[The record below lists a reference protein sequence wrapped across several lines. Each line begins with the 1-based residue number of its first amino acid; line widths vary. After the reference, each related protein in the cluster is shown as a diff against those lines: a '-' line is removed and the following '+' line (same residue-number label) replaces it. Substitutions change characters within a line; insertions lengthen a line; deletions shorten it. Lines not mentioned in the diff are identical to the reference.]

1 MPVNRNQG
9 RTKVILQF
17 KKTIANRRMV
27 ACLQIQ
33 EKGCE
38 QESGKSAWTVPLRT
52 SLRRHSR
59 GATGAKEPSL
69 PTPLCPLPRQRPS
82 IHTDTAPSQ
91 FQASDR
97 QVWRGTQTSEE
108 GLSPGTVQ
116 HVERPAWPGPN
127 DHTAAHSATAP
138 AGPPPAL
145 AALQTPGCRASAW
158 LAKLSPPA
166 PLLLSEKRRRS
177 RRSRKP
183 SPGAGSQVGDREP
196 RRGAAPLPHLPRS
209 RRPRS
214 PRDR

>member
-1 MPVNRNQG
+1 MGQPGQKNPV
-9 RTKVILQF
+9 
-17 KKTIANRRMV
+17 
-27 ACLQIQ
+27 
-33 EKGCE
+33 
-38 QESGKSAWTVPLRT
+38 
-52 SLRRHSR
+52 
-59 GATGAKEPSL
+59 
-69 PTPLCPLPRQRPS
+69 CPLPRKRPS
-82 IHTDTAPSQ
+82 IPTDTAPSQ

-196 RRGAAPLPHLPRS
+196 RCGAATPPHLPRS

-214 PRDR
+214 PRSSGCGGGSSSSSRSSASISKGLRTVR

>member
-116 HVERPAWPGPN
+116 HVERPALLSLVLIYKVYNKKLSSYINRGLLP
-127 DHTAAHSATAP
+127 T
-138 AGPPPAL
+138 L
-145 AALQTPGCRASAW
+145 LKCLALQE
-158 LAKLSPPA
+158 PA
-166 PLLLSEKRRRS
+166 HT
-177 RRSRKP
+177 
-183 SPGAGSQVGDREP
+183 Q
-196 RRGAAPLPHLPRS
+196 
-209 RRPRS
+209 
-214 PRDR
+214 